1 VPPQRGRGAEGGREG
16 EALVRAAL
24 EHKALARLN
33 SDPKGTSRS
42 PKETYYRVKRDLL
55 GTVTVPGKPRS
66 SVVLN
71 VVQTRESRWM
81 RVGGEEEVGEAETQV
96 RRPSLYHPECFL
108 LLLLLRRGGGVFC
121 IPIRMLLPCLVGIAR
136 GTCRRKCRLTAA
148 LPTRGFPRKRV
159 TSAWGLRYA
168 STSTNRTIGCNRT
181 IYYSSID
188 TDAHLW
194 SFTVSGGCGKCEGRR
209 RRRSL

>member
-1 VPPQRGRGAEGGREG
+1 VPPQRGSGAAGGREG

-81 RVGGEEEVGEAETQV
+81 RVDGEEEVGEAETQV
-96 RRPSLYHPECFL
+96 RRPSLYHPECF
-108 LLLLLRRGGGVFC
+108 GGAEEYS
-121 IPIRMLLPCLVGIAR
+121 LY
-136 GTCRRKCRLTAA
+136 
-148 LPTRGFPRKRV
+148 
-159 TSAWGLRYA
+159 S
-168 STSTNRTIGCNRT
+168 SE
-181 IYYSSID
+181 YYSP
-188 TDAHLW
+188 ALW
-194 SFTVSGGCGKCEGRR
+194 G
-209 RRRSL
+209 